1 MRVVMG
7 NLGAIYRKELYGYF
21 TSPLAYAIAAIFWL
35 LAGFLLVVTLEGTI
49 LQAAS
54 WDFQA
59 KETGISLPSLDAP
72 YEFLKTFL
80 GGMGYLSLFIL
91 PMLSMGLY
99 AEERKQGTL
108 ELLATSPITNWAVAT
123 GKLLGVATF
132 FTTMVMP
139 LLLCE
144 AIILSATS
152 PPIPTAVPLMAHFG
166 LILVATSIL
175 SLGMFISS
183 LTDSTILAAILTFT
197 LAFSLW
203 IIELIANYLSTL
215 SDSKWQLVGEALERL
230 SLLRH
235 YYNAVTGIF
244 DTSSLIMLASYI
256 VVGVFLTAGSIEV
269 LRFDRS

>member
-7 NLGAIYRKELYGYF
+7 NLGAIYRKELSGYF

-99 AEERKQGTL
+99 AEERKLGTL

-123 GKLLGVATF
+123 AKLLGVATF

-152 PPIPTAVPLMAHFG
+152 PPIPPAVPLMAHVG

-203 IIELIANYLSTL
+203 IIELIANYLSNL
-215 SDSKWQLVGEALERL
+215 SGSKWQIVGEALERL

>member
-7 NLGAIYRKELYGYF
+7 NLGAIYRKELHGYF

-35 LAGFLLVVTLEGTI
+35 LAGFLFVITLEGTI
-49 LQAAS
+49 LQAAT

-59 KETGISLPSLDAP
+59 RQMGITPPSLDVP

-99 AEERKQGTL
+99 AEERKRGTL

-123 GKLLGVATF
+123 SKLLGVATF

-139 LLLCE
+139 LLVCE
-144 AIILSATS
+144 SIVLSAS
-152 PPIPTAVPLMAHFG
+152 DPPIPPAVPLLAHVG
-166 LILVATSIL
+166 LILVAASIL

-197 LAFSLW
+197 LAFLLW
-203 IIELIANYLSTL
+203 VIELIANYLSAL
-215 SDSKWQLVGEALERL
+215 SGTTWQLVGEALGRL
-230 SLLRH
+230 SLLKH
-235 YYNAVTGIF
+235 YYNAVSGIF

-256 VVGVFLTAGSIEV
+256 IVGIFLTAGSIEV